1 MHTVANNRLAD
12 FHNDERFVSH
22 RATDADGHEIAERVG
37 QLDGGETVGLI
48 YRSVYDRFPE
58 YIERHETVEDARRE
72 YDQAIDCILDIRNR
86 KDRRIVETKSDLDT
100 PGPKAVLHIEGLNTV
115 VTDGDLPRLTDLWDK
130 GVRSLGSI
138 YAHEHTIGGGNE
150 VDPSIGLKPMGE
162 KIVLEAMRLGMA
174 IDLAHYNR
182 RTKDDVL
189 ELVAKHG
196 KGCVAY
202 THGSLFDSNHPSLRE
217 RAIEE
222 AQVREILSLG
232 GLIGLSVCKPFV
244 NSAEEFVGKLINVGE
259 PSGFTGVSIGTDFGG
274 VSNDGLLSGMRSY
287 REMYDTIGKH
297 LTDHPGVNDDEIARI
312 FGENIFSFT
321 HRMLPA

>member
-1 MHTVANNRLAD
+1 MAKNRLAD
-12 FHNDERFVSH
+12 LHNDERFVSH
-22 RATDADGHEIAERVG
+22 RATDPDGREIAKRWG
-37 QLDGGETVGLI
+37 QLEGEEAVDLI

-58 YIERHETVEDARRE
+58 YMERHETVEDAHRA
-72 YDQAIDCILDIRNR
+72 YNQAIDCILEIRHR
-86 KDRRIVETKSDLDT
+86 TVVETKSDLDT

-115 VTDGDLPRLTDLWDK
+115 VTDADLPKLTNLWDK

-138 YAHEHTIGGGNE
+138 YAHEDTIGGGNE
-150 VDPSIGLKPMGE
+150 ADPSIGLKPMGE

-182 RTKDDVL
+182 KTKDDVL
-189 ELVAKHG
+189 DVVAQHG

-202 THGSLFDSNHPSLRE
+202 THGSLFDPNNPSLRE

-222 AQVREILSLG
+222 AQVREIVSLG

-244 NSAEEFVGKLINVGE
+244 TSVEDFVGKLMIVGE
-259 PSGFTGVSIGTDFGG
+259 LSGFAGVSIGTDFGG
-274 VSNDGLLSGMRSY
+274 VSNDGLLSGMRCY
-287 REMYDTIGKH
+287 REMYDTIGNH
-297 LTDHPGVNDDEIARI
+297 LTDHPGVNEDEVAKI

>member
-1 MHTVANNRLAD
+1 VAKNRLAD
-12 FHNDERFVSH
+12 LHNDERFVSH
-22 RATDADGHEIAERVG
+22 RATDPDGREIAKRWG
-37 QLDGGETVGLI
+37 QLEGEEAVDLI

-58 YIERHETVEDARRE
+58 YMERHETVEDAHRA
-72 YDQAIDCILDIRNR
+72 YDQAIDCILEIRHR
-86 KDRRIVETKSDLDT
+86 TVVETKSDLDT

-115 VTDGDLPRLTDLWDK
+115 VTDADLPKLTNLWDK

-138 YAHEHTIGGGNE
+138 YAHEDTIGGGNE
-150 VDPSIGLKPMGE
+150 ADPSIGLKPMGE

-182 RTKDDVL
+182 KTKDDVL
-189 ELVAKHG
+189 DVVAQHG

-202 THGSLFDSNHPSLRE
+202 THGSLFDPNNPSLRE

-222 AQVREILSLG
+222 AQVREIVSLG

-244 NSAEEFVGKLINVGE
+244 TSVEDFVGELINVGE
-259 PSGFTGVSIGTDFGG
+259 LSGFTGVSIGTDFGG
-274 VSNDGLLSGMRSY
+274 VSNDGLLSGMRCY

-297 LTDHPGVNDDEIARI
+297 LTDHPGVNDDEIAKI